1 MGDPTIYST
10 FAYIQDIVKKEGYE
24 TELINGI
31 ASFLSASA
39 RINRRLVLRDEELH
53 VIPATYGIHDALALR
68 GTKVFMKAGKRLKEV
83 KELVMKSGQKA
94 YFIEN
99 CGMENER
106 IIEDV
111 TQMPDCAGYYSL
123 LILYESSVTVQ

>member
-1 MGDPTIYST
+1 
-10 FAYIQDIVKKEGYE
+10 
-24 TELINGI
+24 
-31 ASFLSASA
+31 
-39 RINRRLVLRDEELH
+39 
-53 VIPATYGIHDALALR
+53 
-68 GTKVFMKAGKRLKEV
+68 MKAGKRMREV
-83 KELVMKSGQKA
+83 KELIVGSGQKA

-123 LILYESSVTVQ
+123 LIVYDCGVIG